1 MIAAVK
7 EPLIYSLTMK
17 TIKSIT
23 DFLREERNDQRKL
36 ALNLTKAEWYHLL
49 FVLFLTIDIYLMA
62 FLS

>member
-1 MIAAVK
+1 
-7 EPLIYSLTMK
+7 MK

-23 DFLREERNDQRKL
+23 DFLREERNAQRKL

-49 FVLFLTIDIYLMA
+49 FVLFLPIDIYLMA